1 MIIPVLIITEVNSES
16 LFSTTAGLEQAI
28 PQFML
33 SLLCW
38 GTDSRDHVGVS
49 AAAACFQLIA
59 RVEHMACVLGDCCEL
74 VYSKGHGDDGGV
86 QTDDPRPI
94 GIDS

>member
-1 MIIPVLIITEVNSES
+1 M
-16 LFSTTAGLEQAI
+16 
-28 PQFML
+28 
-33 SLLCW
+33 
-38 GTDSRDHVGVS
+38 GVS

-59 RVEHMACVLGDCCEL
+59 RDEHMACVLGDCCEL